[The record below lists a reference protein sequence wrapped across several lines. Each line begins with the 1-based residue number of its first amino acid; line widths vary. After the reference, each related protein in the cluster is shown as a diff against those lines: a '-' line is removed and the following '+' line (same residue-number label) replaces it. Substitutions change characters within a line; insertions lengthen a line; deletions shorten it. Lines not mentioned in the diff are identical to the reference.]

1 MKEWQKVLYLHQ
13 PYPDNY
19 VEPAKFLDGLRKNGR
34 LKIHKIWIYAVII
47 YHGIVLSVQLFMQY
61 LLAPTA
67 GLNLCG
73 PQAVLSKNSPGNVRS
88 LRDCFCRENRLIPF
102 AVCVCLCAFTGLSKK
117 AGSVLLLC

>member
-34 LKIHKIWIYAVII
+34 LKLH

-61 LLAPTA
+61 SLAPMA